1 MENESLFAEKR
12 KIVLILEYNGTNY
25 FGFQWQQ
32 DKPTVQDE
40 IEKALWRL
48 TKEKLRVISAS
59 RTDTGVHAK
68 GQVVSF
74 RTTSELSPKTFV
86 SGLNHYL
93 PKDIAV
99 KEAYQVA
106 GSLNIRKEAISR
118 EYKYYILNRKTR
130 SPLAEDFSHLVKE
143 ALDVDAMN
151 SACLVLLGEHDFISF
166 ASALSASRLKNTVRR
181 VYEARVQREG
191 EIVVFTI
198 VANSFLP
205 HQVRNTVGSLIRV
218 GLGRMSIAG
227 FKKIVGAKKPALSG
241 PAAPASGLHL
251 IKVNYPFS
259 FEEKAE

>member
-1 MENESLFAEKR
+1 MEDKLLFAGKR
-12 KIVLILEYNGTNY
+12 KIVLILEYNGRNY
-25 FGFQWQQ
+25 FGFQWQE

-68 GQVVSF
+68 GQVVSL
-74 RTTSELSPKTFV
+74 RTASHLSPGTFI

-93 PKDIAV
+93 PRDIAV

-106 GSLNIRKEAISR
+106 SSFNIRKEAISR

-130 SPLAEDFSHLVKE
+130 SPLSEDFSHLVKGE
-143 ALDVDAMN
+143 LDTDSMN
-151 SACLVLLGEHDFISF
+151 AACRALLGEHDFISF

-181 VYEARVQREG
+181 VYEACVRRDG
-191 EIVVFTI
+191 EMVVFTI

-218 GLGRMSIAG
+218 GLGRMSVDG
-227 FKKIVGAKKPALSG
+227 FKKIMGAKKPALSG
-241 PAAPASGLHL
+241 PAAPAAGLYL